1 MGHIGSKFEEGC
13 ILLRILCNALLK
25 NEIKTTI

>member
-13 ILLRILCNALLK
+13 ILLRILCNTLLK
-25 NEIKTTI
+25 NEIKPAL